1 MTCFCV
7 WAAFWF
13 LVWRTI
19 FQSWLSVKKSSSID
33 PERPEKAITSALMSS
48 PNFRRLHRVVFSS
61 QQCRYWGS
69 KNDSKWSF
77 QIQAILKSYLVHF
90 GSFNLHILYFH
101 ASVVEKFEVIAEKCP
116 KPYLLLSVLLLTD
129 QMWRLISSS
138 GLHFCLK
145 HSPVNDLPLPDS
157 S

>member
-1 MTCFCV
+1 MSLLREKKRLEV
-7 WAAFWF
+7 I
-13 LVWRTI
+13 VSNSGYI
-19 FQSWLSVKKSSSID
+19 EELSG
-33 PERPEKAITSALMSS
+33 
-48 PNFRRLHRVVFSS
+48 
-61 QQCRYWGS
+61 Q
-69 KNDSKWSF
+69 
-77 QIQAILKSYLVHF
+77 F

-101 ASVVEKFEVIAEKCP
+101 ARVVEKFEVIAEKCP

-145 HSPVNDLPLPDS
+145 HSLVNDLPLPDS